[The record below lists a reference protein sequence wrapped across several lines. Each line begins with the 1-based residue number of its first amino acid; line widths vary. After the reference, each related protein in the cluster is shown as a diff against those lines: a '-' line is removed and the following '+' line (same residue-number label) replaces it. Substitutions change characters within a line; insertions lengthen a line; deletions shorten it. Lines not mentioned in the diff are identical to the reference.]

1 MKEDSDKQNIVSQMA
16 WILNYQPTIGQQ
28 NIYMGSQQPT
38 EPTTDDAAAEPQP
51 TEPTTEHAAEPQPTE
66 PTTEDAAAEPQP
78 TSAAE
83 QPLNLFAPK
92 KNLQELLRGAWF
104 AEVRSNARYDAAWTD
119 AFVEAL
125 MQSEHG
131 EEIAREWAV
140 KGERSKRTQ
149 LKAYVAGLLK
159 DAGVLRGSYDAIAA
173 KIDPNDQKRRF
184 SRYMSQGKRQP
195 YADWVLENAQK
206 I

>member
-38 EPTTDDAAAEPQP
+38 EPTTEDAAEPQP
-51 TEPTTEHAAEPQPTE
+51 TEPTTA
-66 PTTEDAAAEPQP
+66 DAAAEQPQP

-83 QPLNLFAPK
+83 PPLNLFAPK

-104 AEVRSNARYDAAWTD
+104 AEVRSDARYDAAWTD

>member
-51 TEPTTEHAAEPQPTE
+51 TEPTSASEPTE
-66 PTTEDAAAEPQP
+66 P

-173 KIDPNDQKRRF
+173 KIDPNDQKRSF

-195 YADWVLENAQK
+195 YADWVLENAQN

>member
-38 EPTTDDAAAEPQP
+38 EPTTEDAAAEQQP
-51 TEPTTEHAAEPQPTE
+51 TEPTSASEPTE
-66 PTTEDAAAEPQP
+66 PTTADATEPQP

-83 QPLNLFAPK
+83 HPLNLFAPK

-173 KIDPNDQKRRF
+173 KIDPNDQKRSF

>member
-38 EPTTDDAAAEPQP
+38 ETTTADA
-51 TEPTTEHAAEPQPTE
+51 AAEPQPTE
-66 PTTEDAAAEPQP
+66 PTTEDAAAEQPQP

-173 KIDPNDQKRRF
+173 KIDPNDQKRSF

>member
-38 EPTTDDAAAEPQP
+38 EPTTADA
-51 TEPTTEHAAEPQPTE
+51 AAEPQPTE
-66 PTTEDAAAEPQP
+66 PTTEDAASEPTEP

-119 AFVEAL
+119 AFVETL

-173 KIDPNDQKRRF
+173 KIDPNDQKRSF

>member
-38 EPTTDDAAAEPQP
+38 EPTT
-51 TEPTTEHAAEPQPTE
+51 
-66 PTTEDAAAEPQP
+66 EDAAAEQQP

-173 KIDPNDQKRRF
+173 KIDPNDQKRSF

-195 YADWVLENAQK
+195 YADWVLENAQN

>member
-38 EPTTDDAAAEPQP
+38 EPTTADAAAE
-51 TEPTTEHAAEPQPTE
+51 PTE
-66 PTTEDAAAEPQP
+66 PTTEDAAAEQPQP

-173 KIDPNDQKRRF
+173 KIDPNDQKRSF

>member
-1 MKEDSDKQNIVSQMA
+1 MNKEDDKTVFNQYA

-38 EPTTDDAAAEPQP
+38 EPTTADAAETQP
-51 TEPTTEHAAEPQPTE
+51 TEPTTA
-66 PTTEDAAAEPQP
+66 DAAAEPTEP
-78 TSAAE
+78 TSAAQ

-104 AEVRSNARYDAAWTD
+104 AEVRSNERYDAAWTD

-140 KGERSKRTQ
+140 KGARDKKCQ
-149 LKAYVAGLLK
+149 LKGYIVGLLT

-173 KIDPNDQKRRF
+173 KIDPNDQKRSF

>member
-38 EPTTDDAAAEPQP
+38 EPTTADAAAEPQQTEPTSASEP
-51 TEPTTEHAAEPQPTE
+51 TEPT
-66 PTTEDAAAEPQP
+66 
-78 TSAAE
+78 SAAQ

-125 MQSEHG
+125 MQSEYG

-173 KIDPNDQKRRF
+173 KIDPNDQKRSF

-195 YADWVLENAQK
+195 YADWVLENAQN

>member
-38 EPTTDDAAAEPQP
+38 EPTTADAAAE
-51 TEPTTEHAAEPQPTE
+51 PTE
-66 PTTEDAAAEPQP
+66 PTTEDAASEPTEP

-125 MQSEHG
+125 MQSEYG

-149 LKAYVAGLLK
+149 LKAYVVGLLK

-173 KIDPNDQKRRF
+173 RIDPNDQKRSF

>member
-38 EPTTDDAAAEPQP
+38 EPTTEDEAEP
-51 TEPTTEHAAEPQPTE
+51 TEPT
-66 PTTEDAAAEPQP
+66 
-78 TSAAE
+78 SAAQ

-119 AFVEAL
+119 AFIDAL
-125 MQSEHG
+125 MQSEYG

-173 KIDPNDQKRRF
+173 KIDPNDQKRSF

>member
-1 MKEDSDKQNIVSQMA
+1 MKEDSNKQNIVSQMA

-38 EPTTDDAAAEPQP
+38 EPTTADAAETQP
-51 TEPTTEHAAEPQPTE
+51 TEPTTA
-66 PTTEDAAAEPQP
+66 DAAAEPTEP
-78 TSAAE
+78 TSAAQ

-173 KIDPNDQKRRF
+173 KIDPNDQKRSF

-195 YADWVLENAQK
+195 YADWVLENAQN

>member
-38 EPTTDDAAAEPQP
+38 EPTTADAAAEQQPTEPTTDDAAAEP
-51 TEPTTEHAAEPQPTE
+51 TE
-66 PTTEDAAAEPQP
+66 P

-173 KIDPNDQKRRF
+173 KIDPNDQKRSF

-195 YADWVLENAQK
+195 YADWVLENAQN

>member
-38 EPTTDDAAAEPQP
+38 EPTT
-51 TEPTTEHAAEPQPTE
+51 
-66 PTTEDAAAEPQP
+66 EDAASEPTEP

-92 KNLQELLRGAWF
+92 KNLQELLKGAWF

-173 KIDPNDQKRRF
+173 KIDPNDQKRSF

-195 YADWVLENAQK
+195 YADWVLENAQN

>member
-38 EPTTDDAAAEPQP
+38 EPTTADAAAE
-51 TEPTTEHAAEPQPTE
+51 PTE
-66 PTTEDAAAEPQP
+66 PTTEDAAAEQPQP

-173 KIDPNDQKRRF
+173 KIDPNDQKRSF

-195 YADWVLENAQK
+195 YADWVLENAQN

>member
-38 EPTTDDAAAEPQP
+38 EPTTEDAAEQQPTEPTTDDAAAEP
-51 TEPTTEHAAEPQPTE
+51 TE
-66 PTTEDAAAEPQP
+66 P
-78 TSAAE
+78 TSAAQ

-119 AFVEAL
+119 AFIDAL

>member
-38 EPTTDDAAAEPQP
+38 EPTTADAAAE
-51 TEPTTEHAAEPQPTE
+51 TQPTE

-78 TSAAE
+78 TSAAQ

-173 KIDPNDQKRRF
+173 KIDPNDQKRSF

>member
-28 NIYMGSQQPT
+28 NIYMGSQ
-38 EPTTDDAAAEPQP
+38 
-51 TEPTTEHAAEPQPTE
+51 QPTE

-173 KIDPNDQKRRF
+173 KIDPNDQKRSF

>member
-38 EPTTDDAAAEPQP
+38 EPTTEDAAAEPQP
-51 TEPTTEHAAEPQPTE
+51 TEPTSASEPTE
-66 PTTEDAAAEPQP
+66 P

-173 KIDPNDQKRRF
+173 KIDPNDQKRSF

>member
-38 EPTTDDAAAEPQP
+38 EPTTAD
-51 TEPTTEHAAEPQPTE
+51 AAEPQPTE

-78 TSAAE
+78 TSAAQ

-92 KNLQELLRGAWF
+92 KNLQELLKGAWF
-104 AEVRSNARYDAAWTD
+104 AEMRSKARYDAAWTD

-173 KIDPNDQKRRF
+173 KIDPTDQKRSF

-195 YADWVLENAQK
+195 YADWVLENAQN

>member
-1 MKEDSDKQNIVSQMA
+1 MKEDRDKQNIVSQMA

-38 EPTTDDAAAEPQP
+38 EPTTENA
-51 TEPTTEHAAEPQPTE
+51 AAEPQPTE
-66 PTTEDAAAEPQP
+66 PTTEDAAAEPQQP

-195 YADWVLENAQK
+195 YADWVLENAQN

>member
-38 EPTTDDAAAEPQP
+38 EPTTEEAAAEPQP
-51 TEPTTEHAAEPQPTE
+51 TEPTSASEPTE
-66 PTTEDAAAEPQP
+66 P

-173 KIDPNDQKRRF
+173 KIDPNDQKRSF

>member
-38 EPTTDDAAAEPQP
+38 EPTTADAAAE
-51 TEPTTEHAAEPQPTE
+51 PTE
-66 PTTEDAAAEPQP
+66 PTTEDAAAEQPQP

-83 QPLNLFAPK
+83 QKPLNLFAPK

-173 KIDPNDQKRRF
+173 KIDPNDQKRSF

>member
-38 EPTTDDAAAEPQP
+38 EPTT
-51 TEPTTEHAAEPQPTE
+51 
-66 PTTEDAAAEPQP
+66 EDAAAEQPQP

-173 KIDPNDQKRRF
+173 RIDPNDQKRSF

-195 YADWVLENAQK
+195 YADWVLENAQN

>member
-38 EPTTDDAAAEPQP
+38 EPTTADAAAEPQP
-51 TEPTTEHAAEPQPTE
+51 TEPTS
-66 PTTEDAAAEPQP
+66 EDAASEPTEP

-83 QPLNLFAPK
+83 LPLNLFAPK

-173 KIDPNDQKRRF
+173 KIDPNDQKRSF

-195 YADWVLENAQK
+195 YADWVLENAQN

>member
-38 EPTTDDAAAEPQP
+38 EPTTEDATEPQP
-51 TEPTTEHAAEPQPTE
+51 TEPTTA
-66 PTTEDAAAEPQP
+66 DAAAEPTEP
-78 TSAAE
+78 TSAAQ

-173 KIDPNDQKRRF
+173 KIDPNDQKRSF

>member
-38 EPTTDDAAAEPQP
+38 EPTTADAAAEPQP
-51 TEPTTEHAAEPQPTE
+51 TEPTSASEPTE
-66 PTTEDAAAEPQP
+66 P

-173 KIDPNDQKRRF
+173 KIDPNDQKRSF

>member
-38 EPTTDDAAAEPQP
+38 EPTTAD
-51 TEPTTEHAAEPQPTE
+51 AAEPQPTE
-66 PTTEDAAAEPQP
+66 PTTEDAAAEPTEP

-173 KIDPNDQKRRF
+173 KIDPNDQKRSF

>member
-38 EPTTDDAAAEPQP
+38 EPTTAD
-51 TEPTTEHAAEPQPTE
+51 AAEPQPTE
-66 PTTEDAAAEPQP
+66 PTTEDAAAEQPQP

-92 KNLQELLRGAWF
+92 KNLQELLRGKWF

-173 KIDPNDQKRRF
+173 KIDPNDQKRSF

>member
-38 EPTTDDAAAEPQP
+38 EPTTEDAAEPQP
-51 TEPTTEHAAEPQPTE
+51 TEPTTA
-66 PTTEDAAAEPQP
+66 DAAAEQPQP

-173 KIDPNDQKRRF
+173 KIDPHDQKRSF